1 MARIRRCGE
10 AYSAGDIIVTM
21 GGISDVNPSA
31 IEYDYTYTHET
42 EMGLKRKPRA
52 WRMGGVEYS
61 CSITLPL
68 DVVSEFEKA
77 APGGDL
83 AKLRPFPIIV
93 SFFNN
98 ENEMITDCITAKFQ
112 GSGRTVTN
120 DGAIEQQFDMFVIDM
135 ELNVAA

>member
-10 AYSAGDIIVTM
+10 AYSAGDITVNM
-21 GGISDVNPSA
+21 GGMPDVNPSA
-31 IEYDYTYTHET
+31 IEYDYNYTHER
-42 EMGLKRKPRA
+42 EMGLHREPRA
-52 WRMGGVEYS
+52 WRMGGAEYS

-68 DVVSEFEKA
+68 DVVSEFEKV
-77 APGGDL
+77 APNGNL

-93 SFFNN
+93 VFLNN

-112 GSGRTVTN
+112 GSGRTATN

-135 ELNVAA
+135 NLNVSV